1 MEQPLIDLT
10 ELICDSINSIFFKFF
25 SSIDNTIYSNLDSI
39 LFINSDITN
48 NLKFQQF
55 FGTDSS
61 NGLLIIVNSLIIGLV
76 LFYVLK
82 FVVSH
87 LIYNKVDSPYQFIF
101 KCIIFI
107 SCANSSFWICKQ
119 AINLVSIVTQLIQD
133 IGYNVTGYEI
143 KFSTLINNINSA
155 LYTSLQLF
163 DIFTF
168 DGILKF
174 CSCLGIIYILIVY
187 SIRYIMCIIL
197 ILISPFAFLSL
208 VNNKLDGFF
217 KSWLKQYMEV
227 LFIQIFVSLI
237 LITSFCVDF
246 SYSDILSKINYISTL
261 FIISK
266 CNTNIK
272 SIFSNIYNYSN
283 NKLNDI
289 I

>member
-61 NGLLIIVNSLIIGLV
+61 NGLLIIVNSLTIVLV
-76 LFYVLK
+76 LFYALN

-143 KFSTLINNINSA
+143 NFSTLINNINSA
-155 LYTSLQLF
+155 LYTSLQIF

-174 CSCLGIIYILIVY
+174 CYCLGIIYILLVY

-197 ILISPFAFLSL
+197 ILISPFAFISL
-208 VNNKLDGFF
+208 VNNRFDGFF
-217 KSWLKQYMEV
+217 TGWLKQFLSL
-227 LFIQIFVSLI
+227 LFAQIFVSIVLVVG
-237 LITSFCVDF
+237 FCIDF
-246 SYSDILSKINYISTL
+246 TAGNVLSKLTYFALIA
-261 FIISK
+261 IIAK
-266 CNTNIK
+266 CHYNVK
-272 SIFSNIYNYSN
+272 SIFSDIHNYSN
-283 NKLNDI
+283 NKLKDLI
-289 I
+289 